1 MKTKRSLTSSASQI
15 SRTANSFR
23 PVVVGSADR
32 AEFAEVL
39 RSVRVYPECRAFAD
53 LHDFERW
60 TQSDRPQPVIDVLIL
75 LQSFTGEHP
84 QSVFERIRQ
93 NYPITPVV
101 SVLGSWCEGE
111 QRTGWP
117 LAATNRI
124 YGNDWIMQGESE
136 LYALE
141 KGDFSLWGL
150 PPTYRDDE
158 ILLEQTKRR
167 TVQNDYSEKTAWIF
181 SCRPINLSDR
191 EMNCLQAKKL
201 QMRGFQTNF
210 IDWSDLSDFS
220 FPPTLILWDLG
231 VVNKQSF
238 EQIVQILRE
247 LRKKAPQSEIV
258 LRMNSP
264 RIDEI
269 HTLCKNGADRVLS
282 KFP

>member
-1 MKTKRSLTSSASQI
+1 MKTKRSLTPSASQI
-15 SRTANSFR
+15 SWTANSFR

-60 TQSDRPQPVIDVLIL
+60 TQTDRPQPVIDVLIL
-75 LQSFTGEHP
+75 LQSYTGEHP

-141 KGDFSLWGL
+141 KGEFSLWGL
-150 PPTYRDDE
+150 PPTFRDDE

-167 TVQNDYSEKTAWIF
+167 TDQNDYSEKTAWIF
-181 SCRPINLSDR
+181 SCRSINLPDA
-191 EMNCLQAKKL
+191 EMNRLLAKKL
-201 QMRGFQTNF
+201 QLRGIQASF
-210 IDWSDLSDFS
+210 IEWNGCIDFS
-220 FPPTLILWDLG
+220 SPPTLILWDIG
-231 VVNKQSF
+231 VVNEKSF
-238 EQIVQILRE
+238 EQIVQVLRE
-247 LRKKAPQSEIV
+247 LRQKAPQSEIV
-258 LRMNSP
+258 LRMNAP
-264 RIDEI
+264 RTDETR
-269 HTLCKNGADRVLS
+269 TLCDSGADQVLS
-282 KFP
+282 KFL